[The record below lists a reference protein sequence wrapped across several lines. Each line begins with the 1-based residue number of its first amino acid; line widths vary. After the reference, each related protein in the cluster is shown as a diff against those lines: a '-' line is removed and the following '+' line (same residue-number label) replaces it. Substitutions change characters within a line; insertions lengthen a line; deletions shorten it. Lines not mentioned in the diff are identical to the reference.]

1 VPVAVK
7 QAIETLIE
15 FPDPEDFNLK
25 DYIEALKGKFDADA
39 DATVKA
45 WQVIIEYAVPEVPDK
60 ELKTAISTAMGV
72 AEEFIEILMDVR
84 RLTSLRQ
91 LSVDKEVSITASNA
105 TKAKELKAATQG
117 TAALDALKTA
127 LGGDVTVKTPPKT
140 KVKVETTVTSTKT
153 KGEVEAELMDSSF
166 ANKVGGTITV
176 AQNTNSLEPESSS
189 GLRSGMM
196 VVTSMALA
204 LAAGNV

>member
-1 VPVAVK
+1 
-7 QAIETLIE
+7 
-15 FPDPEDFNLK
+15 
-25 DYIEALKGKFDADA
+25 
-39 DATVKA
+39 
-45 WQVIIEYAVPEVPDK
+45 
-60 ELKTAISTAMGV
+60 
-72 AEEFIEILMDVR
+72 MDVR

-105 TKAKELKAATQG
+105 TKAKELKVATQG

-153 KGEVEAELMDSSF
+153 KGELEAELMDSSI